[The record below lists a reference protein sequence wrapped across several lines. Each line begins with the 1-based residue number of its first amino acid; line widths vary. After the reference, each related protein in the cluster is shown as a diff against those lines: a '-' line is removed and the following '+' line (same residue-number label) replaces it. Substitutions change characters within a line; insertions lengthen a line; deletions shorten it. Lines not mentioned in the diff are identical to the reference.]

1 MTDDIIDLS
10 EDKSELIEINKQKIS
25 DKINSIWNCDNE

>member
-25 DKINSIWNCDNE
+25 DKIKFIWNSEE

>member
-25 DKINSIWNCDNE
+25 DKIKFTWNSEE

>member
-1 MTDDIIDLS
+1 MKDDIIDLS

-25 DKINSIWNCDNE
+25 DKIKFIWNSEE